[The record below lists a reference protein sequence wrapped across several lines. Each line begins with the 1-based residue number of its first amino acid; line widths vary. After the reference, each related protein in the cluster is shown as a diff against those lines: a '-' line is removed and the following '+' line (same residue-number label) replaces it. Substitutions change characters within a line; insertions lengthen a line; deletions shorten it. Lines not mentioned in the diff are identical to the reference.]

1 MTAPVIRIWYELVY
15 LHKARLVSAYYS
27 STNLDIWS
35 WIQLRTMKVG
45 GNASYTDFLAR
56 HPGSS
61 SFGSDTKDKYGSR
74 AALLYKEELA
84 RRAAVDEQ
92 AFGKGKVWVEGM
104 ATAGDNVATPPKA
117 EADFFD
123 TWDAPATL
131 KAPIN
136 PNSSSNLMT
145 FGRSPG
151 TTPLNSRP
159 ASPSVPATTTVP
171 GPRTV
176 TSSSLR
182 TAGGS
187 TISTARPKVSALGSV
202 RTTSSSGANS
212 LGARSKLGVKKG
224 GMVNFEAAE
233 KKAREEEDRIK
244 QMGFDALREQEAAA
258 AAAAASAASYN
269 AISGAGSVASSSDR
283 SAGNNSPANGKSHAR
298 KLSADTERLGMGM
311 NRLGFG
317 QSTGLSG
324 EQAAKQAAAAAKAAL
339 RKANGYQDEAGTIE
353 VRRRCLNNSD
363 MISCSSRSQQHGLRT
378 QNFR

>member
-1 MTAPVIRIWYELVY
+1 
-15 LHKARLVSAYYS
+15 
-27 STNLDIWS
+27 
-35 WIQLRTMKVG
+35 MKVG

-74 AALLYKEELA
+74 AALLYREELA
-84 RRAAVDEQ
+84 KRAAVDES

-104 ATAGDNVATPPKA
+104 ATAGDNLATPPKA

-131 KAPIN
+131 KAPIS
-136 PNSSSNLMT
+136 PNSSSNLMA

-182 TAGGS
+182 TTGS
-187 TISTARPKVSALGSV
+187 GTISTARPKVSALGGV
-202 RTTSSSGANS
+202 RTTSSSGASS
-212 LGARSKLGVKKG
+212 LGARSKLGAKKG
-224 GMVNFEAAE
+224 GVVNFEAAE

-258 AAAAASAASYN
+258 AAAAASAASYK
-269 AISGAGSVASSSDR
+269 ASGTGSVASSSER
-283 SAGNNSPANGKSHAR
+283 SPGSSSPANGKNHAR

-339 RKANGYQDEAGTIE
+339 RKANGYQDEAGTI
-353 VRRRCLNNSD
+353 RCRPKDFKDADTIL
-363 MISCSSRSQQHGLRT
+363 CSSRSQQHRLRS
-378 QNFR
+378 QNFWKPER